1 MFWYDWTY
9 ILVIP
14 GLLLGLWAQMRV
26 KTAFAKYSKV
36 RTQNGRPASEVVADM
51 LDKNRNGAVRVER
64 TSGTLTDHY
73 DPKTET
79 LRLSEDVYSSDS
91 VAALGVAAHEAGH
104 AMQKFDDYPLLTFR
118 TAIVPVVNIGSTL
131 AWPIFLLG
139 LIFSWEPLEFAGIIL
154 FSLVLVFTLVTL
166 PVEIN
171 ASKRALTMLT
181 DGGYISGAEVA
192 GVKSVLSAAALTY
205 VASVVSA
212 ALQLLRLVLLSRRN
226 DRR

>member
-9 ILVIP
+9 ILIIP
-14 GLLLGLWAQMRV
+14 GLLLGLWAQARV
-26 KTAFAKYSKV
+26 QSAFNKYSKV
-36 RTQNGRPASEVVADM
+36 RTASGRPASEVVSDM

-104 AMQKFDDYPLLTFR
+104 AMQKFDNYPLLSFR

-139 LIFSWEPLEFAGIIL
+139 LIFSWQPLQFAGILL
-154 FSLVLVFTLVTL
+154 FSLVLIFTLVTL
-166 PVEIN
+166 PVEID
-171 ASKRALTMLT
+171 ASKRALKMLT
-181 DGGYISGAEVA
+181 EGGYIAGDEAA
-192 GVKSVLSAAALTY
+192 GVKSVLSAAAMTY

-226 DRR
+226 RD